1 MEITKEQARA
11 AVEVV
16 TTLAEAVRDL
26 GEVPSGELY
35 AVAMSA
41 GLSLGQYQSVLGVL
55 KRAGLVE
62 ETPAHLLRWVGPKI
76 PK

>member
-11 AVEVV
+11 AVGAV
-16 TTLAEAVRDL
+16 TTVAEAIREL

-35 AVAMSA
+35 AVVMSA
-41 GLSLGQYQSVLGVL
+41 GLSLDVYNKILGIV

-62 ETPAHLLRWVGPKI
+62 ETPGHLLRWVGPKI
-76 PK
+76 PR